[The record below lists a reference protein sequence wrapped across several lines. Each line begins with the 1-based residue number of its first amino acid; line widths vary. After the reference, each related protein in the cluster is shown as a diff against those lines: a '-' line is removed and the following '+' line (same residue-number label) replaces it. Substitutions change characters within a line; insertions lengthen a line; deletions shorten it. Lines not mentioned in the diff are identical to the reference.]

1 MHLFSHLFER
11 VRRGALTNLRIVV
24 IKPFEVMIAIER
36 LNMLAHPA
44 AKVAVSV
51 GVDFDFSV
59 PSQEWFNLLCQPHDT
74 AAILPAQRAV
84 LSSLILAILVKDR
97 EQKLD
102 STCLTLSLD
111 NLGKRLYFLYP
122 GRINGLKQTMA
133 KVRTDLMQGTLELLI
148 LKTLSR
154 DQMHGYGI
162 AQRIHEAVDDLLKVE
177 DGSLYPALYRME
189 ERGWIASE
197 WGVSD
202 NNRRAKFY
210 RLTKAGRKRLEGE
223 RANWERVSQAIGRIL
238 ETA

>member
-1 MHLFSHLFER
+1 MAPLGWHEEEL
-11 VRRGALTNLRIVV
+11 
-24 IKPFEVMIAIER
+24 
-36 LNMLAHPA
+36 
-44 AKVAVSV
+44 
-51 GVDFDFSV
+51 
-59 PSQEWFNLLCQPHDT
+59 NLLY
-74 AAILPAQRAV
+74 R
-84 LSSLILAILVKDR
+84 R
-97 EQKLD
+97 EQKFR
-102 STCLTLSLD
+102 STGLTLSLD
-111 NLGKRLYFLYP
+111 NLGKELYFHHLRHD
-122 GRINGLKQTMA
+122 GTTQDTMT

-154 DQMHGYGI
+154 DPMHGYGI

-210 RLTKAGRKRLEGE
+210 RLTKAGHRRLEGE
-223 RANWERVSQAIGRIL
+223 RANWERVSQAVTRIL